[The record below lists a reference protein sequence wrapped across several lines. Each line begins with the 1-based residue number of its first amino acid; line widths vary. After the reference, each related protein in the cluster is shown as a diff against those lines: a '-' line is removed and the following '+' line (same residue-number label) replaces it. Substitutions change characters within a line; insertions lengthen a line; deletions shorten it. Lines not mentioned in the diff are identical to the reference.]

1 MIKFRP
7 RKRKCKVCKTEYMAQ
22 RPMQNV
28 CNGYCANKHAI
39 QNREKAEKD
48 AAKRERA
55 QIKAAKEAI
64 KPRGRH
70 MAEAQAAFNAWIR
83 ARDAGRVCISCDATM
98 SDDGLMT
105 GSRIDAG
112 HYRSTGACPELR
124 FEPLNCHAQ
133 CVKCNRNLSGNAVE
147 YRIRLVKRIGA
158 DKVEWLEGNH
168 PAKKYTIEQLQDI
181 KKHYRQKT
189 RELKRK
195 GEAA

>member
-1 MIKFRP
+1 MIHFKP
-7 RKRKCKVCKTEYMAQ
+7 RKRKCVTCKAEYMAQ

-28 CNGYCANKHAI
+28 CTGLCGLKHV
-39 QNREKAEKD
+39 QKQKDKAAAAK
-48 AAKRERA
+48 AKRERRE
-55 QIKAAKEAI
+55 IKAAKEAI
-64 KPRGRH
+64 KPRSKH
-70 MAEAQAAFNAWIR
+70 MAESQQAFNAWVR
-83 ARDAGRVCISCDATM
+83 ARDAGRPCISCDGIPN
-98 SDDGLMT
+98 DDGLIT

-147 YRIRLVKRIGA
+147 YRIRLVKRVGA

-168 PAKKYTIEQLQDI
+168 PAKKYTIEDLQAI
-181 KKHYRQKT
+181 KAKYRAMT